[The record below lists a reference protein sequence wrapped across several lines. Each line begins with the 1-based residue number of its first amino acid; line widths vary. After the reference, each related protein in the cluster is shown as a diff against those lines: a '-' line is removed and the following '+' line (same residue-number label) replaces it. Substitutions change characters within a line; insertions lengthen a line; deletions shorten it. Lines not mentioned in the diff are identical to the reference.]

1 MSSIKQSGSSS
12 SQALNVISA
21 CLLAGAAIY
30 VLYYE
35 GIHSRTREAKGFSVV
50 KDVLFHNA
58 YTKDDIRA
66 APAAAAESTN
76 QDFNLIPENLGD
88 WIHKFIA
95 VSDPAKPQVSPT
107 NSRIRAPLKQ
117 TSQNN
122 MKGNEARSKVVKA
135 EEKQARP
142 PSPVVKK
149 EWQNPF
155 LDQEFAANEQQENAL
170 ASYMMSWLDS
180 ALVNGGKK
188 VSKEDKPKQTAPQSK
203 PADAAASADE
213 DLARVLAA
221 LFKSAKKGSVSS
233 AKLLQKL
240 VSVDEQATK
249 DESNTKSKDQIMT
262 SPPVQV
268 TTTPLESAIKSG
280 AGWRVFHEQ
289 IATESELERVSPL
302 LLSLQ
307 ARKDALASAVLSAF
321 VGALADPAPV
331 AQNDNGRVFVNFFNQ
346 KDTDTSVDGFM
357 AYVRDQSRKG
367 INSATS
373 FLANV
378 LANADERSDPPAEN
392 PNIFLDNANIWN
404 RQTAESPGSQSFVD
418 FLLGAAKLGSSS
430 AADVLSQLVES
441 KTEVNTAQKE
451 SKPANSN
458 QFFDAL
464 FVSQNDEQDANTGNK
479 SGSKNPAKKD
489 QPDAKNNDNSNAM
502 DAIKRKWEALIEEN
516 SPKNHLA
523 TYFIRQQSDTLA
535 ETADNTPAAFLSSLQ
550 AAAEKG
556 ASSAKELFSK
566 LLMIDEATSTP
577 NEPRL
582 ADILP
587 RIAKKP
593 ESVWVKQ
600 ESSLP
605 LIESLQSRGM
615 KGDSF
620 AVAVLKKLVDSLV
633 ANEAASSATDGKVFS
648 DFFESEKAA
657 ALDKSEDSLGQF
669 LTFVKESIDAGS
681 KSAAAFAN
689 SFSSDASLLK
699 TKAATFGGIWTD
711 SNPKQSQVSSPSAE
725 FWKFLTAHSLK
736 GNPSASN
743 ILADIFVAYSQMNQK
758 ASFPTRG
765 HEHLELMD
773 ELAQFSIA
781 NPDKSMLQ
789 AISSKLR
796 RFKEKLVENTST
808 GTVRNPRQTAASPSQ
823 QQSSGKTA
831 SGSKKLK
838 DFFVSQDWS
847 QSDVPESVQ
856 ILDSMKDA
864 ARAGSAAAKS
874 LLSRI
879 LILDH
884 TLDSAGDPLAPL
896 LKATSPPTKDNTQTN
911 SDPVIP
917 LIKSLQS
924 AASSGS
930 ILASS
935 IADTFFKTLV
945 SSGPSE
951 KMDAAD
957 QIFLGYFKSSG
968 DTAAPGEKEP
978 LADFVNYVNSLIAE
992 GSSTAKLFAAGISE
1006 GLSNQTPKS
1015 FNQAFTEAFETEAPV
1030 YETSPAQE
1038 FLGYLAKA
1046 TSSGSTTA
1054 ADMYARFFVGGPPVF
1069 LNSAAKEGEEGL
1081 EKLGFIGELFA
1092 PKASESYVRGKLR
1105 QLKEDYLSVQQPAT
1119 TVPTA
1124 ESFKSGDKAQK
1135 SRTNTVF
1142 AVQDFPTGKR
1152 SQPVQP
1158 KARAFSDST
1167 FSDNAFPAGSS
1178 FEDANLFDHITNIF
1192 TRASNLAKRY
1202 FVFSDNSKSKSSKR
1216 DSESVFQRQQNI
1228 DCSEE
1233 RFLNGG
1239 FQDGKLTHWMTAKEA
1254 ASEGD
1259 VLVSNSGSV
1268 LKFSRRQLSSLS
1280 DSSGD
1285 QLNEPVAVFDNDG
1298 AGSYVLHRK
1307 FTPRDGDSITFKWK
1321 VNNYA
1326 SEFNIRE
1333 IMSAQVLPNQQFRVD
1348 IFEASFSDWF
1358 GTRENEDGHLATILS
1373 PQAVQSKARSGW
1385 NQVSFDLSK
1394 FQGRPIRIA
1403 FRAVNN
1409 QELLNIGIK
1418 DVIVSNKYC

>member
-1 MSSIKQSGSSS
+1 MSTVKQSGSSSSSS

-21 CLLAGAAIY
+21 FLLAGAAIY

-35 GIHSRTREAKGFSVV
+35 GKHSGTYEAKGFSVV

-66 APAAAAESTN
+66 APAAGAESTN
-76 QDFNLIPENLGD
+76 PDLNLIPESLGN
-88 WIHKFIA
+88 WFQQFMA
-95 VSDPAKPQVSPT
+95 ASGPAKPQVSPT
-107 NSRIRAPLKQ
+107 NSRIRPPLKEN
-117 TSQNN
+117 SQNN

-135 EEKQARP
+135 VEKQAKPR
-142 PSPVVKK
+142 SPVVKK
-149 EWQNPF
+149 EWQNLF
-155 LDQEFAANEQQENAL
+155 IDQEFAANEEANAL

-188 VSKEDKPKQTAPQSK
+188 AVKEDKPKQPAPQAK
-203 PADAAASADE
+203 PAESTESADE

-240 VSVDEQATK
+240 VSVDELATK
-249 DESNTKSKDQIMT
+249 DESKTKAKDQT
-262 SPPVQV
+262 TTNPPIQMMK
-268 TTTPLESAIKSG
+268 TPLESAIKSG

-289 IATESELERVSPL
+289 IATESELERVSPM

-321 VGALADPAPV
+321 VGALADPSPA

-346 KDTDTSVDGFM
+346 KDTDSSVDGFM
-357 AYVRDQSRKG
+357 DYVREQSRKG

-373 FLANV
+373 FLAKV
-378 LANADERSDPPAEN
+378 LANADEQRDASAAAN

-404 RQTAESPGSQSFVD
+404 TQTADSPGSQSFVD

-430 AADVLSQLVES
+430 AADVLAQLVES
-441 KTEVNTAQKE
+441 KTEMNNGQKA
-451 SKPANSN
+451 SKPTKSN
-458 QFFDAL
+458 QFFDSL
-464 FVSQNDEQDANTGNK
+464 FVSQNEQNENTGNK
-479 SGSKNPAKKD
+479 SGANSPSQKD
-489 QPDAKNNDNSNAM
+489 PDANNNDNNNAM
-502 DAIKRKWEALIEEN
+502 DAIKRKWEALIKEN
-516 SPKNHLA
+516 LPKNHLA
-523 TYFIRQQSDTLA
+523 TYFVRQQGDSFAGTSDS
-535 ETADNTPAAFLSSLQ
+535 TPTAFLSSLQ

-582 ADILP
+582 ADLLP
-587 RIAKKP
+587 RIAKIP

-605 LIESLQSRGM
+605 LIESLQSRVM

-633 ANEAASSATDGKVFS
+633 SNEAASSASDGKVFS
-648 DFFESEKAA
+648 DFFESDKKAA
-657 ALDKSEDSLGQF
+657 LRNGEDTLGQF

-681 KSAAAFAN
+681 KSATAFAN
-689 SFSSDASLLK
+689 SFSNDASQLK
-699 TKAATFGGIWTD
+699 PKSATFGGIWTE
-711 SNPKQSQVSSPSAE
+711 STPKQSPVSSPSAE
-725 FWKFLTAHSLK
+725 FWKFLSANSLR

-743 ILADIFVAYSQMNQK
+743 ILSDIFVAYSQKNQK
-758 ASFPTRG
+758 AGFPTRG
-765 HEHLELMD
+765 YEHLELLD

-789 AISSKLR
+789 AISSKVR
-796 RFKEKLVENTST
+796 RFKEKLIENTT
-808 GTVRNPRQTAASPSQ
+808 ADTVRNPRQTATSSSQ
-823 QQSSGKTA
+823 QQSSSKTA

-838 DFFVSQDWS
+838 DFFVNQDWS

-864 ARAGSAAAKS
+864 ARAGSSAAKS

-879 LILDH
+879 LILDQKV
-884 TLDSAGDPLAPL
+884 DSAGDPLAPL
-896 LKATSPPTKDNTQTN
+896 LRATSAPTKDSTQTN
-911 SDPVIP
+911 SDPVLP
-917 LIKSLQS
+917 LIQSLQS
-924 AASSGS
+924 AANSGS

-951 KMDAAD
+951 KVAAAD
-957 QIFLGYFKSSG
+957 KIFVDYFKSSG
-968 DTAAPGEKEP
+968 DTAAQGEKDA
-978 LADFVNYVNSLIAE
+978 LSDFVNYVNSLIAE
-992 GSSTAKLFAAGISE
+992 GSSAAKLFASAISE
-1006 GLSNQTPKS
+1006 GLSSQTPKS
-1015 FNQAFTEAFETEAPV
+1015 FNQVFTEAFETDTPI

-1046 TSSGSTTA
+1046 TSRGSTTA
-1054 ADMYARFFVGGPPVF
+1054 ADMYARFFVGEPPVF
-1069 LNSAAKEGEEGL
+1069 LNSAASDGERL
-1081 EKLGFIGELFA
+1081 ENLGFIGELFA
-1092 PKASESYVRGKLR
+1092 PKASESFVRGKLR
-1105 QLKEDYLSVQQPAT
+1105 QLKDDYLSMQQPAH
-1119 TVPTA
+1119 TA
-1124 ESFKSGDKAQK
+1124 ESSSSFDKAQTA
-1135 SRTNTVF
+1135 RTNRIFT
-1142 AVQDFPTGKR
+1142 AQDFPTGKR
-1152 SQPVQP
+1152 PQPV
-1158 KARAFSDST
+1158 KVTARASSDST
-1167 FSDNAFPAGSS
+1167 FSENSGSS
-1178 FEDANLFDHITNIF
+1178 FDDTNLLDHITKVF
-1192 TRASNLAKRY
+1192 TRASNLAKPY
-1202 FVFSDNSKSKSSKR
+1202 FVFMDNSNNEKSEGA
-1216 DSESVFQRQQNI
+1216 SERGTETVFQQQNI
-1228 DCSEE
+1228 DCSED

-1239 FQDGKLTHWMTAKEA
+1239 FQDGKLKHWMTAKESQ
-1254 ASEGD
+1254 SEGD
-1259 VLVSNSGSV
+1259 VFVSTPTSV
-1268 LKFSRRQLSSLS
+1268 LKFSRRQLISSPDTS
-1280 DSSGD
+1280 ND
-1285 QLNEPVAVFDNDG
+1285 QLNHPVAIFDNDG

-1307 FTPRDGDSITFKWK
+1307 FTPRDGDIITFKWR

-1326 SEFNIRE
+1326 SEFSIRE
-1333 IMSAQVLPNQQFRVD
+1333 KMSAGVLPNQQFRVD

-1358 GTRENEDGHLATILS
+1358 GTREKEAGHLATMLS
-1373 PQAVQSKARSGW
+1373 PQVVQSKARFGW

-1394 FQGRPIRIA
+1394 FQGRPIRVA

-1409 QELLNIGIK
+1409 QELLNVGIK

>member
-1 MSSIKQSGSSS
+1 
-12 SQALNVISA
+12 
-21 CLLAGAAIY
+21 
-30 VLYYE
+30 
-35 GIHSRTREAKGFSVV
+35 
-50 KDVLFHNA
+50 
-58 YTKDDIRA
+58 
-66 APAAAAESTN
+66 
-76 QDFNLIPENLGD
+76 
-88 WIHKFIA
+88 
-95 VSDPAKPQVSPT
+95 
-107 NSRIRAPLKQ
+107 
-117 TSQNN
+117 

-142 PSPVVKK
+142 PSPVAKK

-155 LDQEFAANEQQENAL
+155 IDQEFAANEQENAL

-188 VSKEDKPKQTAPQSK
+188 ASKEDKPKQPAPQSK
-203 PADAAASADE
+203 PAEAAESADE

-249 DESNTKSKDQIMT
+249 DESKTKSKDQIIAN
-262 SPPVQV
+262 PPIQMV
-268 TTTPLESAIKSG
+268 TTPLESAIKSG

-357 AYVRDQSRKG
+357 DYVREQSRKG

-378 LANADERSDPPAEN
+378 LANADERRDPPAAN
-392 PNIFLDNANIWN
+392 PNMFLDNANIWD
-404 RQTAESPGSQSFVD
+404 RQTADSQGSQSFVD
-418 FLLGAAKLGSSS
+418 FLLGAAKLGSTS

-441 KTEVNTAQKE
+441 KTEVNTAQKA
-451 SKPANSN
+451 SKPPNSN

-464 FVSQNDEQDANTGNK
+464 FVSQNEQDANTDIK
-479 SGSKNPAKKD
+479 SGSRNPAQKD
-489 QPDAKNNDNSNAM
+489 QSDAKNNDNSNAM
-502 DAIKRKWEALIEEN
+502 DAIKRKWEALIKEN

-523 TYFIRQQSDTLA
+523 TYFVLQQSDILTGPS
-535 ETADNTPAAFLSSLQ
+535 DNTPAAFLSSLQ

-556 ASSAKELFSK
+556 ATSAKELFSK

-587 RIAKKP
+587 HIAKKP

-620 AVAVLKKLVDSLV
+620 AVAVLRKLVDSLV
-633 ANEAASSATDGKVFS
+633 ANEAASSATDGKVFT

-657 ALDKSEDSLGQF
+657 AVDKNEDSLGQF

-689 SFSSDASLLK
+689 SFGSDVSQLK

-711 SNPKQSQVSSPSAE
+711 SNPKQFQVSSPSAE
-725 FWKFLTAHSLK
+725 FWKFLTAHSLQ

-743 ILADIFVAYSQMNQK
+743 ILADIFVAYSQRNQK
-758 ASFPTRG
+758 PGFPTRG
-765 HEHLELMD
+765 NEHLELMD

-789 AISSKLR
+789 TISSKLR
-796 RFKEKLVENTST
+796 RFKEKLVDNTSA
-808 GTVRNPRQTAASPSQ
+808 GTVRNARQTAASPSQ
-823 QQSSGKTA
+823 QQRSANTA

-838 DFFVSQDWS
+838 DYFVGQDWS

-864 ARAGSAAAKS
+864 ALAGSAAARS

-884 TLDSAGDPLAPL
+884 ALDAAGDPLAPL
-896 LKATSPPTKDNTQTN
+896 LKATSAPTKDTTQTN
-911 SDPVIP
+911 SDPVLP

-924 AASSGS
+924 AANSGS
-930 ILASS
+930 SLASS
-935 IADTFFKTLV
+935 IADSFFKTLV
-945 SSGPSE
+945 ASGPVE
-951 KMDAAD
+951 KVDAAD
-957 QIFLGYFKSSG
+957 QIFVGYFKSSG
-968 DTAAPGEKEP
+968 DASVQGEKDP
-978 LADFVNYVNSLIAE
+978 LTDFVNYVNSLVAE
-992 GSSTAKLFAAGISE
+992 GSSAAKLFAAAISE
-1006 GLSNQTPKS
+1006 GLSSQTPKS
-1015 FNQAFTEAFETEAPV
+1015 FNQAFTEAFETDAPI

-1038 FLGYLAKA
+1038 FLSYLAKA
-1046 TSSGSTTA
+1046 TSSGSATA
-1054 ADMYARFFVGGPPVF
+1054 ADMYARFFVGRPPVF
-1069 LNSAAKEGEEGL
+1069 WKSAAKEGEGL

-1124 ESFKSGDKAQK
+1124 ESFKSGNRPQKAK
-1135 SRTNTVF
+1135 TNTVF
-1142 AVQDFPTGKR
+1142 TVQDFPTGKR

-1158 KARAFSDST
+1158 TARAFFDRTS
-1167 FSDNAFPAGSS
+1167 SDNAFPAGSS
-1178 FEDANLFDHITNIF
+1178 FDDVNLLDHIANIF
-1192 TRASNLAKRY
+1192 TKASNLAKRY
-1202 FVFSDNSKSKSSKR
+1202 FVLSDDSNKKSNPSER
-1216 DSESVFQRQQNI
+1216 DSESVFQQQQNN

-1259 VLVSNSGSV
+1259 VLVSNSGSI
-1268 LKFSRRQLSSLS
+1268 LKFSRRQLSTSS
-1280 DSSGD
+1280 DSSAD

-1321 VNNYA
+1321 ANNYA

-1333 IMSAQVLPNQQFRVD
+1333 IMSARVLPNQQFRVD

-1358 GTRENEDGHLATILS
+1358 GTREKEDGHLATVLS
-1373 PQAVQSKARSGW
+1373 PQAVQSKATSGW

-1409 QELLNIGIK
+1409 QELMNIGIK
-1418 DVIVSNKYC
+1418 EVIVSSKYC